1 MVLRKA
7 HNRLWEIDF
16 LRGIAVIIMIF
27 FHFLYDLNHLSITQ
41 YHLYTGF
48 FAYIAYGT
56 ASIFILLTG
65 VSLTIS
71 YNKIKN
77 HLSSIEIKIKYVK
90 RGSKIFLLGLVISLI
105 TYWYIPERFV
115 IFGVLHCIGSSIIL
129 SPPFIRLKL
138 LNVFLGFSIIILG
151 IYLHMFTFNFPWLLP
166 FGFVP
171 QIFYTVDY
179 FPLLPWFGVVLLGIS
194 VGNLLYKDGK
204 RTFKLKNE
212 SHHILVR
219 KMCFL
224 GRNSL
229 LLYFI
234 HQPILFA
241 LIYLFLL

>member
-1 MVLRKA
+1 M
-7 HNRLWEIDF
+7 
-16 LRGIAVIIMIF
+16 
-27 FHFLYDLNHLSITQ
+27 
-41 YHLYTGF
+41 
-48 FAYIAYGT
+48 AYGT

-77 HLSSIEIKIKYVK
+77 HFSSFEITIKYLK

-115 IFGVLHCIGSSIIL
+115 VFGVLHCIGTSIIL
-129 SPPFIRLKL
+129 SIPFIRLKF
-138 LNVFLGFSIIILG
+138 LNALVGLSIIILG
-151 IYLHMFTFNFPWLLP
+151 IYLRIFTFDFHWLLP

-171 QIFYTVDY
+171 QLFYTVDY
-179 FPLLPWFGVVLLGIS
+179 FPLLPWFGVVLLGITL
-194 VGNLLYKDGK
+194 GNMYYTDGK
-204 RTFKLKNE
+204 RTFQLKNE
-212 SHHILVR
+212 SNNIIVR

-229 LLYFI
+229 LIYFI

-241 LIYLFLL
+241 IIYLFFR